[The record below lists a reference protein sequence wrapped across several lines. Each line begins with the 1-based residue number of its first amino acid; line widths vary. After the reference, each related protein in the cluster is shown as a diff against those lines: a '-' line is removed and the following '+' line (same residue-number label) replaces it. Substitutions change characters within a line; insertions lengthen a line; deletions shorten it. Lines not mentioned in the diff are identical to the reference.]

1 MTYLNYFVLDSC
13 TKQIHSMY
21 VFVYYLQDE
30 NFTSYGIW
38 IEFEYAEWWLCEC
51 ERSAKA
57 EYEDIC

>member
-1 MTYLNYFVLDSC
+1 
-13 TKQIHSMY
+13 MY